1 MKLVKR
7 YCKNDT
13 TTKVFPQISTRRC
26 NHLSFSPRM
35 ICIMQCI
42 KSSKLEVYRYGNF
55 GFYRYR
61 LYFCQNLPIPI
72 TDPILIL
79 HMSSNYS
86 LYLACIKLNGLA
98 TYYHVAKLPQHFY
111 TLKLVNYGNIYNCYS
126 NVKLI

>member
-1 MKLVKR
+1 MAFNSGVYTCLVVLTADETDLFYCIVQNFGGGKFSQILMKS
-7 YCKNDT
+7 NE
-13 TTKVFPQISTRRC
+13 
-26 NHLSFSPRM
+26 
-35 ICIMQCI
+35 
-42 KSSKLEVYRYGNF
+42 LEVYRYGNF
-55 GFYRYR
+55 GFYHYR
-61 LYFCQNLPIPI
+61 LYVCQNLPLPI

-126 NVKLI
+126 NLKLI